1 MRCVKVQNLIGRA
14 WGDNL
19 EQAKKRDHK
28 IRITDIAVS
37 KVSLVAVPGFSLA
50 QNESLRSLHK
60 ELLRDAQIHN
70 DSNEVVYAVPLDF
83 SSKVIIYGERD
94 HVSLQSNTEL
104 ASLKKR
110 IYAHELILAHNH
122 PSTSNF
128 SFADIAIFVFDPSIG
143 LMTVVTNQGD
153 VHVLQKRELFEYN
166 KGRELL
172 TSLIEKYQLHKDGT
186 EENQEAAA
194 HEFLKSCGKAGI
206 WYGRSK

>member
-1 MRCVKVQNLIGRA
+1 MQNLIGRA

-37 KVSLVAVPGFSLA
+37 KVSLVEVPGFSLA
-50 QNESLRSLHK
+50 QNESLRTLHK
-60 ELLRDAQIHN
+60 ELLRNAQIHN

-83 SSKVIIYGERD
+83 SSRVIIYGERD

-122 PSTSNF
+122 P
-128 SFADIAIFVFDPSIG
+128 
-143 LMTVVTNQGD
+143 
-153 VHVLQKRELFEYN
+153 
-166 KGRELL
+166 
-172 TSLIEKYQLHKDGT
+172 
-186 EENQEAAA
+186 
-194 HEFLKSCGKAGI
+194 
-206 WYGRSK
+206 